1 MSQNFNK
8 DLQYIKF
15 CAYGFLKNLKFFEPF
30 LILFFL
36 EKGTTFFQI
45 GILYTIREVTR
56 NIFEIPA
63 GFIADIFGR
72 RRTMIFS
79 FSLYIGSFV
88 LFYFADDYWV
98 FILAMILFSFGDAFR
113 TGTHKAMIF
122 EYLKMKRWENQKVHY
137 YGHTRSWSQNGS
149 AISSLLAAAII
160 FYSGEYK
167 YIFLFTIIP
176 YILDLLLMIS
186 YPKELD
192 GEMEK
197 FDRRKLKAIFKK
209 TIDEFKTSF
218 KEPKVIKA
226 IINVS
231 VFSGFYRAVKDYLQ
245 PILKTFALT
254 IPVFLALGDKQRAA
268 IVIGISYFIIY
279 ILSSFTARNSGKF
292 ADKFRNF
299 QKPLNITLMIG
310 FSLSLLSGIFYH
322 YGFSLLG
329 IVFYLGI
336 YMLENLRKPIGI
348 AYVTEVLNKDILA
361 TALSVE
367 SQVKSLIAALIAPL
381 IGLFADLFGLGN
393 SLVLI
398 SVMMI
403 ISLPLYLLRSK
414 SRVKEN

>member
-45 GILYTIREVTR
+45 GILYTVREVTR

-79 FSLYIGSFV
+79 FSLYIVSFL
-88 LFYFADDYWV
+88 LFYIAKDYWIL
-98 FILAMILFSFGDAFR
+98 ILAMILFSFGDAFR

-122 EYLKMKRWENQKVHY
+122 EYLKMKSWENQKVHY
-137 YGHTRSWSQNGS
+137 YGHTRAWSQNGS
-149 AISSLLAAAII
+149 AISSLLAALII

-167 YIFLFTIIP
+167 YIFLFSIIP

-192 GEMEK
+192 GEMQK
-197 FDRRKLKAIFKK
+197 FDRKKLKEIFKK
-209 TIDEFKTSF
+209 TIDEFKVSF
-218 KEPKVIKA
+218 KDAKVIKA
-226 IINVS
+226 IINTS
-231 VFSGFYRAVKDYLQ
+231 VFSGYYRAVKDYLQ
-245 PILKTFALT
+245 PIVKTFALA
-254 IPVFLALGDKQRAA
+254 IPVFLAFNDKQRSA
-268 IVIGISYFIIY
+268 IVIGIVYFIIY
-279 ILSSFTARNSGKF
+279 ILSALTARNSGRF
-292 ADKFRNF
+292 ADKFRNI
-299 QKPLNITLMIG
+299 QKPLNLTLLIG
-310 FSLSLLSGIFYH
+310 FSISLISGIFYH
-322 YGFSLLG
+322 YGFSLLA

-336 YMLENLRKPIGI
+336 YMIENLRKPVGI
-348 AYVTEVLNKDILA
+348 AYITDVLNKDILA

-367 SQVKSLIAALIAPL
+367 SQVKSLFAAAIAPL
-381 IGLFADLFGLGN
+381 IGLFADLYGLGN
-393 SLVLI
+393 SLVLV
-398 SVMMI
+398 SVIMLVG
-403 ISLPLYLLRSK
+403 LPFYLLGRK
-414 SRVKEN
+414 